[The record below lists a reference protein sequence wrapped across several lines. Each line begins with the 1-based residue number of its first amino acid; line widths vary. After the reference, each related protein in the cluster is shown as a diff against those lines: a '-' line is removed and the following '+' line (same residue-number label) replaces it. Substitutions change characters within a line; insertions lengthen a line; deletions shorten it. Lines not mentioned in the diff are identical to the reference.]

1 MFWLLGVTVLQVT
14 IDTNTISNNCSTFN
28 NGSNRSDFGSLGF
41 SSGTSGGGIQPIPEP
56 GTLTLGYS
64 VKGAALSH
72 VSLVARTF
80 HLFFSEL
87 INFLDSRLEFLLNR

>member
-56 GTLTLGYS
+56 GSLTLLGLAL
-64 VKGAALSH
+64 GAGVLLLRKFRS
-72 VSLVARTF
+72 AR
-80 HLFFSEL
+80 
-87 INFLDSRLEFLLNR
+87 